1 MPLLIAKQAIL
12 LTNYSLETLY
22 KISFVIFANYLFF
35 SILKYLISYHA
46 QKFFTTTYKNLHLD
60 IMAQFFN
67 TSYQK
72 IEQKSCGYYIQRL
85 TDDTIDIS
93 DFFLNVTDNLIDIL
107 INIGSLITLFL
118 LNKLIFLFYLY
129 FLLLTYFIKKE
140 KNKRYLEEEIRKRQ
154 NVEILMTS
162 NIEAIENIKEIKLLN
177 AKNFFLKKTEKK
189 LNDFNS
195 STFSLGEVN
204 RFFLFLT
211 NNVHNVFRLLL
222 ISLTIYLIANNKLT
236 LSIALLAINYE
247 NDIFKLLNNIEEIQ
261 KNWKIYKLSC
271 KRIQEIIQDETFGKE
286 KKMSNI
292 PSIDIKNLSFSY
304 SKDNIILKN
313 INLKIEPKEHIAI
326 VGKSA
331 SGKTTL
337 FHILTKLYYVPYNKI
352 KIGEYDL
359 NDLQE
364 DTLRNTISVVSQETK
379 LFQMSILDNLK
390 LNKRNITEKEIIEAC
405 KIAQIHEDI
414 LSLPN
419 GYSTILNTNGFNLSG
434 GQRQR
439 LAIARA
445 ILKKA
450 PIILFDEATS
460 ALDNETQEKVQ
471 IALKRI
477 TSSTIITIAHRLSTI
492 IDNDRIIFLNHG
504 KIEQIGTHQELLK
517 TNLNYQKLYQLEN
530 QKSNYEL
537 NPKSWTV

>member
-1 MPLLIAKQAIL
+1 MPLLIAKQAIF

-22 KISFVIFANYLFF
+22 KISFIIFVNYLFF

-72 IEQKSCGYYIQRL
+72 IEQNSCGYYIQRL
-85 TDDTIDIS
+85 TNDTIDIS

-337 FHILTKLYYVPYNKI
+337 FHILTKLYSVPYNKI

-460 ALDNETQEKVQ
+460 VLDNETQEKVQ

-492 IDNDRIIFLNHG
+492 IDSDRIIFLNHG